1 MLVCYTNNK
10 LQTTA
15 YTMETQ
21 DNLSDE
27 TIAKR
32 LMDNLSRLKIYAIK
46 LTGDECR
53 ADDLLQETSVKVLL
67 NAASYTVNINF
78 NGWAA
83 TIMYNLFVNERL
95 RSGRCVAVADDT
107 FFEGECRDCVVG
119 SHEIMLAINSL
130 PSEYCKVFSLY
141 AAGYKYH
148 EIAEQLNIPIGTV
161 KSRIHSARARLQ
173 LMLKDYV
180 E

>member
-1 MLVCYTNNK
+1 
-10 LQTTA
+10 
-15 YTMETQ
+15 METQ

-67 NAASYTVNINF
+67 NSASYTVNINF

-95 RSGRCVAVADDT
+95 RSGR
-107 FFEGECRDCVVG
+107 
-119 SHEIMLAINSL
+119 
-130 PSEYCKVFSLY
+130 
-141 AAGYKYH
+141 
-148 EIAEQLNIPIGTV
+148 
-161 KSRIHSARARLQ
+161 
-173 LMLKDYV
+173 
-180 E
+180 